1 MPKDLELMNESESND
16 EIIEQE
22 EDGEELEENNP
33 SEEEVSTITEYD
45 LERLNAIYEMLPL
58 IKECHRICMFM
69 LENR

>member
-1 MPKDLELMNESESND
+1 MNESESND